1 MAYLR
6 NIAAAGLQLSLL
18 AQSVSAAP
26 KPKCDDPT
34 LGAVASESA
43 VCSHIGTDLLEAG
56 GNAADAIVGTVFCV
70 GVIGMYHSGIGGGGF
85 ALVRSNEGKYV
96 SSFHIFTLIEK
107 NSPDFMCVLE
117 MPIAKIGGYRSS
129 STSERPHPQRPLK
142 TCTRTTPMPAY
153 MEDLLGKYPST
164 A

>member
-18 AQSVSAAP
+18 TQSVFAAP
-26 KPKCDDPT
+26 TSDCSKPT

-43 VCSHIGTDLLEAG
+43 VCSHIGTDLLKAG

-85 ALVRSNEGKYV
+85 ALVRNSEGTYV
-96 SSFHIFTLIEK
+96 GYPHFFTK
-107 NSPDFMCVLE
+107 F
-117 MPIAKIGGYRSS
+117 
-129 STSERPHPQRPLK
+129 
-142 TCTRTTPMPAY
+142 
-153 MEDLLGKYPST
+153 LLTLARILGDE
-164 A
+164 